1 MTFTGR
7 VVPPP
12 NEGGLMRGCK
22 RAATTAASA
31 ARRTATTRRARRR
44 CGLQEELAITE
55 AKAPADLRNSQG
67 FPPCDA
73 VGATD
78 EAHFNHRGNGEHTI
92 IIAPDPP
99 PPPHVTQSVAITCA
113 QIATIPKNSASEAS
127 VASSSTTVRPMSPT
141 PKRPKIQGVPV
152 LGLTLKRLSFHW
164 SRW

>member
-1 MTFTGR
+1 
-7 VVPPP
+7 
-12 NEGGLMRGCK
+12 MRGCK

-55 AKAPADLRNSQG
+55 AKAPADVRNSQG
-67 FPPCDA
+67 FPQCDA
-73 VGATD
+73 AGATD
-78 EAHFNHRGNGEHTI
+78 EAQFNHRQLGNGEHTI

-127 VASSSTTVRPMSPT
+127 VASSSTTVRPMSLTPT
-141 PKRPKIQGVPV
+141 SVRKPNVFPC
-152 LGLTLKRLSFHW
+152 LG
-164 SRW
+164 